1 MVHQNA
7 KAISVDTSNVLTAG
21 YLSLE
26 AAVSLGDLIICID
39 RGSFCGYLEVILSFY
54 HHQMHT
60 TADVHNMLPDF

>member
-39 RGSFCGYLEVILSFY
+39 RGSFLWLFGSNSLFLSSSNAY
-54 HHQMHT
+54 HGRCSQY
-60 TADVHNMLPDF
+60 AS